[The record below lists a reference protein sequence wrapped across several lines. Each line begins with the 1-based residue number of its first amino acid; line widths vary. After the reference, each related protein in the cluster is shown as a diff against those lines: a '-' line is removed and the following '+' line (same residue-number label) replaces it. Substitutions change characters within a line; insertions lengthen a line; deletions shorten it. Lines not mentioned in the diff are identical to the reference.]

1 MAIRK
6 RALIENIFTERRA
19 QTEGETTSQRRR
31 DLPTFSN
38 QSNCINI
45 LQSFPAKRRGG
56 RKKRRNFGDWC
67 DKKIES
73 SHGRATEWGEHRM
86 NLIRHKQNRI
96 LHLITHK
103 ISQSWEFMLYFYT
116 STPSSRHDTLNR
128 WTLKREN
135 IRKIIWHFLLIKPL
149 IFYKQRKNS
158 NRDWNEVH
166 EQTK

>member
-6 RALIENIFTERRA
+6 ERLLKIYLLKDEHKQRAK
-19 QTEGETTSQRRR
+19 TTSQRRR

-56 RKKRRNFGDWC
+56 HKKVGISEIDVIRKLN
-67 DKKIES
+67 
-73 SHGRATEWGEHRM
+73 HRM
-86 NLIRHKQNRI
+86 GVRQNRI

-103 ISQSWEFMLYFYT
+103 ISQSWEFMLYFYP